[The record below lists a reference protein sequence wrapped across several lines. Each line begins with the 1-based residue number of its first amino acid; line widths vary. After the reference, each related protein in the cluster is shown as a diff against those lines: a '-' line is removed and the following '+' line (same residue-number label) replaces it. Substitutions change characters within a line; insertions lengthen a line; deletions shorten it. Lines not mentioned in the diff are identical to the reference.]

1 MYPKQQNTNWHHN
14 CDNRCWLCEQIA
26 STEFR
31 NVLYVS
37 RLRPLCHHFQSQS
50 LCSRLSPITVRPL
63 CVRALSR
70 QFVFS
75 AFGSIES
82 IRVYAKIASV
92 NNGEAHQQP
101 GIHIVCW
108 ILGDTIFTQPVI
120 ASMTDRMTVSHVC
133 VVCVEYDITKGICAV
148 QANNICMLIISSV
161 CSWFRED
168 KAICNKRAVTLLP
181 PRREQENKY
190 CSSVAPE
197 ER

>member
-1 MYPKQQNTNWHHN
+1 M
-14 CDNRCWLCEQIA
+14 LI
-26 STEFR
+26 
-31 NVLYVS
+31 
-37 RLRPLCHHFQSQS
+37 
-50 LCSRLSPITVRPL
+50 
-63 CVRALSR
+63 VRANSINWIPKCFVRFTFATSLPSLSITIAVFAPVADNSASVVCACA
-70 QFVFS
+70 QPPICVFS
-75 AFGSIES
+75 VRFDRRS

-101 GIHIVCW
+101 GTHIVCW

-168 KAICNKRAVTLLP
+168 KAICNKRAVTWLP